1 MTDKNADP
9 PRDNNASSY
18 FNAEQLAQIKSIVDK
33 SLDGAIEKAA
43 QTAAQ
48 AAVNA
53 FTANIGTPSGT
64 SQTNTSGSVGTGLQD
79 VQITDIPSLAQLQD
93 TLRKETEIPT
103 TSMENSVHELPANL
117 RKEALSGVY
126 GTVEI
131 SA

>member
-1 MTDKNADP
+1 MHLRPTSAHPQGHRKP
-9 PRDNNASSY
+9 TR
-18 FNAEQLAQIKSIVDK
+18 
-33 SLDGAIEKAA
+33 LD
-43 QTAAQ
+43 
-48 AAVNA
+48 
-53 FTANIGTPSGT
+53 PSG
-64 SQTNTSGSVGTGLQD
+64 QD
-79 VQITDIPSLAQLQD
+79 SKMYRSRNIPSLAQLQD